1 MQGGS
6 PLTLECSAGSTTYR
20 MLIRVGVSLTD
31 NHHIRAIVMIQRST
45 SRCQSILY
53 PAKGVTY
60 GRHRRTVDGL
70 TVRPA
75 GSFQEKM
82 AENEIEEMLDHLR
95 RIKSG
100 GNLDSVKIDEIER
113 LEMALRVLR
122 TFIKY
127 HHVLFRDSIVKHKKN
142 AKLTMAMLR
151 RVLDGIPDECKT
163 NLNLERLESHLL
175 EFLEREAILN
185 NDYELNDFDLS
196 KYMDCL
202 GKNLNDVL
210 MISLEMVRFGLEI
223 HGFIKELKIVQKKLR
238 FLKYLYATEINGY
251 VNHEKLECLE
261 TQIQFMANNVG
272 QLCLF
277 TLGYVDEDEDEDEDE
292 DDILNKPPYLLFLIV
307 LVELEMKK
315 IFLSELKASKFT
327 HSRTFKDKKLPKG
340 ISFHLH
346 KFLLVFLE
354 ADVSNHVINGNWLNE
369 VMEKVGAIAGDVLYV
384 IQKLLP
390 SSINKDDT
398 RKISLY
404 SIQILEKTKDLKA
417 QVETYYKSLK
427 FTPSQFPTVGG
438 LNFLDSLIRKLNE
451 MSKSE
456 SDLGFL
462 MKPLLGNLEKE
473 LSTLISILEKEL
485 SSLSSIF
492 RDVAKVHHEHKIPKD
507 LQRRTINLAY
517 EAEVAIDSILSQ
529 YNVFWH
535 ILCSL
540 PTILKEIEQI
550 NAKVTEMWSAGITL
564 NPCYVVAPFKH
575 LPTRHSNPVTD
586 EEIVGFG
593 NDTEKMIQYLIRG
606 TNELDIIPI
615 VGMGGQGK
623 TTIARKVY
631 NSDNIVSHFDVRAW
645 CIVSQTYNRRT
656 PLQEIFSQVTGS
668 KEKGDKDDILADMLR
683 KSLMVKRYLIVL
695 DDMWDCMAWDDL
707 RHCFPDVGN
716 RSRIIVTTRLEELG
730 KQVKYRTDPRVF
742 SSIPHNRETSC
753 KLLAEILKCCQ
764 KEDCP
769 PELQDVSRA
778 VAEKCKRL
786 PLVIVLPC
794 LLYMGMFPEDAR
806 IPVSKLISLWIAE
819 DFVVNIE
826 SAEDY
831 LMDLISSNVV
841 MVSKKEYNGK
851 VKYCQVHD
859 VVLHFCSEK
868 SREEKFLL
876 AVKGN
881 LSQFLPCDLKE
892 SRVSFILSKENSK
905 FVSLGFKTQK
915 PFHQP
920 LRSLMTIGKSS
931 DEIPLSS
938 WIHKLR
944 LLKVLDLSSHKVY
957 YLSSAT
963 LKPLNHLKYLA
974 VWSEKFYFHPE
985 SDLPHLET
993 LIVKTWS
1000 NIVLLPASF
1009 GEMGNLRHVEIVE
1022 AKFDKQGLFEGSSK
1036 LESLRILKNI
1046 VSFPIDRVDVLSRR
1060 CPNLQQLHIEFHGGD
1075 SDSAESF
1082 CLTLENLTQLQ
1093 ILCVSFERP
1102 HIVSGLQL
1110 PSNLKKLV
1118 LRGTDI
1124 GNLISFI
1131 AGLPSLEYLKL
1142 QDPYFPQSEKWCL
1155 GDIKFHKLKL
1165 LKLVNLKISR
1175 WNTSEESFPQ
1185 LETLVI
1191 KRCDHLKEIPLN
1203 FADIPTLKQIK
1214 LIRCQ
1219 NESLKDSPAEI
1230 KKDVEEN
1237 EGNDRIDLLIKRI
1250 DTCAT
1255 ISLESLSIRR
1265 SQIDITCQIPI
1276 QLSSVDNGG
1285 VSEFIQ
1291 VDDMYTCLSPLTTSP
1306 EVYDSSSFMYS
1317 AVNFMDKAPTFS
1329 LKFSIFVVPGIGHAS
1344 SP

>member
-1 MQGGS
+1 
-6 PLTLECSAGSTTYR
+6 
-20 MLIRVGVSLTD
+20 
-31 NHHIRAIVMIQRST
+31 
-45 SRCQSILY
+45 
-53 PAKGVTY
+53 
-60 GRHRRTVDGL
+60 
-70 TVRPA
+70 
-75 GSFQEKM
+75 
-82 AENEIEEMLDHLR
+82 
-95 RIKSG
+95 
-100 GNLDSVKIDEIER
+100 
-113 LEMALRVLR
+113 
-122 TFIKY
+122 
-127 HHVLFRDSIVKHKKN
+127 
-142 AKLTMAMLR
+142 
-151 RVLDGIPDECKT
+151 
-163 NLNLERLESHLL
+163 
-175 EFLEREAILN
+175 
-185 NDYELNDFDLS
+185 
-196 KYMDCL
+196 
-202 GKNLNDVL
+202 
-210 MISLEMVRFGLEI
+210 
-223 HGFIKELKIVQKKLR
+223 
-238 FLKYLYATEINGY
+238 
-251 VNHEKLECLE
+251 
-261 TQIQFMANNVG
+261 
-272 QLCLF
+272 
-277 TLGYVDEDEDEDEDE
+277 
-292 DDILNKPPYLLFLIV
+292 
-307 LVELEMKK
+307 
-315 IFLSELKASKFT
+315 
-327 HSRTFKDKKLPKG
+327 
-340 ISFHLH
+340 
-346 KFLLVFLE
+346 
-354 ADVSNHVINGNWLNE
+354 
-369 VMEKVGAIAGDVLYV
+369 MEKVGAIAGDVLYV

-462 MKPLLGNLEKE
+462 MKPLFGNLEKE

-606 TNELDIIPI
+606 TNEIDIIPI

-730 KQVKYRTDPRVF
+730 KQVKYRTDPYSLPF
-742 SSIPHNRETSC
+742 LTTEESC
-753 KLLAEILKCCQ
+753 KLLQKKVFQ

-786 PLVIVLPC
+786 PLVIVLVAGIIKKKKMEESWWNEVKDSLFDYLDCDSEEYSRATMQLSFDNLVDCLKPC